1 MCLGYV
7 PHYPATHAL
16 GPALTHIY
24 QHCLFASL
32 KEVPTKRLEGWFCV
46 CFAQCG
52 SLTTSTVQSNHLWN
66 VARIS
71 TRVCAQS
78 LSGV

>member
-7 PHYPATHAL
+7 PHYPATQAL
-16 GPALTHIY
+16 CPALTHIY

-32 KEVPTKRLEGWFCV
+32 KEIPTKQLE
-46 CFAQCG
+46 ATQCG
-52 SLTTSTVQSNHLWN
+52 SLTTSTVQSNYLWN
-66 VARIS
+66 VAKIS
-71 TRVCAQS
+71 MCVCAQS